1 MQQQCCDGGY
11 MSNIYK
17 GIFKKSEE
25 QKRKEEAQRY
35 FDAIWAE
42 SMKEHERVRKKIE
55 EAEKR
60 MNRFRGKDI

>member
-1 MQQQCCDGGY
+1 
-11 MSNIYK
+11 MSNIFK
-17 GIFKKSEE
+17 GIFKKIEG
-25 QKRKEEAQRY
+25 QKRKEEEAQRY

>member
-1 MQQQCCDGGY
+1 
-11 MSNIYK
+11 MSNIFKY
-17 GIFKKSEE
+17 IFKIIEE
-25 QKRKEEAQRY
+25 QKREEEAQRY
-35 FDAIWAE
+35 FDAIWEE